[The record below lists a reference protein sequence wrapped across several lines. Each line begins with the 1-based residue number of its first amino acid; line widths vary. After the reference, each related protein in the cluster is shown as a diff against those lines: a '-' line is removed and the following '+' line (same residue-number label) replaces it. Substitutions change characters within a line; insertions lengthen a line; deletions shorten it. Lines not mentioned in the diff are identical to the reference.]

1 MSYFM
6 TLGGEPPN
14 VPAEVELVRI
24 SSSQP
29 YLESLESEL
38 TELVGRRAFLLHDKE
53 TGTSDIVV
61 SDLVSA
67 LQDGLDVRRL
77 AVAVVMESCFSNAI
91 PFRIWWAGG
100 DDNARIRANNLRKV
114 ESLSAALDE
123 LTCGRGVVASW
134 QGHAENTQDNSK

>member
-1 MSYFM
+1 M

-14 VPAEVELVRI
+14 LPAEVELVRI

-29 YLESLESEL
+29 YLASLESEL

-53 TGTSDIVV
+53 TGTSDIAV

-67 LQDGLDVRRL
+67 LQDGLDVRML
-77 AVAVVMESCFSNAI
+77 AVAVVMESCFSNEI
-91 PFRIWWAGG
+91 PFRIWWAGS
-100 DDNARIRANNLRKV
+100 DDNARIRANYLRKV

-123 LTCGRGVVASW
+123 LTSGRGVVASW
-134 QGHAENTQDNSK
+134 HGSP